1 MSGPKIR
8 CFDGVYYLF
17 YIAGTRWKIVD
28 GRAEPVYRI
37 RMAVSRDGTN
47 WKKHGKDLIA
57 PRIEPDEAQASPD
70 VHYHDGRYHMFFCYR
85 YSTGYRSHTR
95 GYRIGYAHSD
105 DLSTWRREDDLA
117 GLVFDPREHALLDG
131 CREFAQSPQTLAL
144 DDGLRVYF
152 STRAPDAA
160 GGKYRSHVSFAEFED
175 DLTTIRR
182 VARHQVLPL
191 GTLGAFDEHGIFPI
205 NVLSVGSEIWGYTTG
220 WNRRVSVSVD
230 TAIGLVVSRDGG
242 ETFLRPHGDGPVLG
256 PSLLE
261 PFLVGDAFVLRVG
274 DLFHMWYIFGQRW
287 VRETTDSPPDRVYKI
302 AHAVSEDGQTWVK
315 NDGVAI
321 IPDVL
326 GADECQALPSVVA
339 YNGLYHMVFCYRD
352 VHG

>member
-1 MSGPKIR
+1 MTVAR
-8 CFDGVYYLF
+8 L
-17 YIAGTRWKIVD
+17 
-28 GRAEPVYRI
+28 
-37 RMAVSRDGTN
+37 
-47 WKKHGKDLIA
+47 GK
-57 PRIEPDEAQASPD
+57 
-70 VHYHDGRYHMFFCYR
+70 
-85 YSTGYRSHTR
+85 
-95 GYRIGYAHSD
+95 
-105 DLSTWRREDDLA
+105 
-117 GLVFDPREHALLDG
+117 VFDPREHALLDG

-205 NVLSVGSEIWGYTTG
+205 NVLNVGSEIWGYTTG

-242 ETFLRPHGDGPVLG
+242 ETFLRHHGDGPVLG

-352 VHG
+352 VHGFRNDPARAYRLGYAVSKDLITWTRQDSVLDMKDAPGAWDADMKCYPHFCVFDGTLYLFYNGNGFGREGFGLAKIDL